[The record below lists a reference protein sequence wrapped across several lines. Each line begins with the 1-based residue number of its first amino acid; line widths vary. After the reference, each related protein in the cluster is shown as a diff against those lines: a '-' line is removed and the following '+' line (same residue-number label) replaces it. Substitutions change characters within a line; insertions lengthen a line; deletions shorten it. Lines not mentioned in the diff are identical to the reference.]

1 MIRNGNAMA
10 VHLGGEEEMLSEEEI
25 KVLLEDIRTSYMV
38 GYQNND
44 LNSEAEKWGQIQILE
59 WILQHNSNTKQSQD
73 LILDGVEMSI
83 TT

>member
-1 MIRNGNAMA
+1 
-10 VHLGGEEEMLSEEEI
+10 MLSEEEI

-38 GYQNND
+38 GYQTDD

-59 WILQHNSNTKQSQD
+59 WILQHNSNTKQNQD
-73 LILDGVEMSI
+73 LILDGVEMSV